1 VRGDDVKPGNA
12 CAQAVESPEG
22 GNGAAKKPWAD
33 GKTRKTVY
41 LHPGQA
47 VIASEPSELTTVLGS
62 CVSVCLFDPAAE
74 VGGMNHYL
82 LPLEVEREKSLR
94 YGGQAMEHLLAG
106 VLGVGADR
114 RRLQA
119 KVFGGASVIDA
130 FRHRNL
136 GADNVELALHFLER
150 LGIPVIERDVGERG
164 GRKVVFHTDSGA
176 AWVKRL

>member
-1 VRGDDVKPGNA
+1 MKLANFGL
-12 CAQAVESPEG
+12 QATGSSDG
-22 GNGAAKKPWAD
+22 GERRRPWAD
-33 GKTRKTVY
+33 GKARRAVY

-47 VIASEPSELTTVLGS
+47 FIAAEPAELTTVLGS
-62 CVSVCLFDPAAE
+62 CVAVCLFDPAAA

-82 LPLEVEREKSLR
+82 LPLEVHSEKSLR

-106 VLGVGADR
+106 VLGAGGLRD
-114 RRLQA
+114 RLQA

-136 GADNVELALHFLER
+136 GADNVELALRFLER
-150 LGIPVIERDVGERG
+150 AGIPVLERDVGERG
-164 GRKVVFHTDSGA
+164 GRKLVFHTDSGV

>member
-1 VRGDDVKPGNA
+1 MKSGHGG
-12 CAQAVESPEG
+12 AQAMASADG
-22 GNGAAKKPWAD
+22 GGEPRVKPWAD
-33 GKTRKTVY
+33 GKVRRAVY

-47 VIASEPSELTTVLGS
+47 FIATEPSELTTVLGS
-62 CVSVCLFDPAAE
+62 CVAVCLFDPTAA

-82 LPLEVEREKSLR
+82 LPLEVLQERSLR

-106 VLGVGADR
+106 VLGAGAAR
-114 RRLQA
+114 ARLQA

-136 GADNVELALHFLER
+136 GGDNVELALRFLER
-150 LGIPVIERDVGERG
+150 AGIPVLERDVGDRG